1 MNKFQKRYGVRD
13 NENTED
19 FHKSK
24 RMFCIYNGK
33 LRIAPL
39 NAPYSHA
46 EWFLK
51 EGWMII

>member
-1 MNKFQKRYGVRD
+1 VRD

-39 NAPYSHA
+39 NAPYFHA